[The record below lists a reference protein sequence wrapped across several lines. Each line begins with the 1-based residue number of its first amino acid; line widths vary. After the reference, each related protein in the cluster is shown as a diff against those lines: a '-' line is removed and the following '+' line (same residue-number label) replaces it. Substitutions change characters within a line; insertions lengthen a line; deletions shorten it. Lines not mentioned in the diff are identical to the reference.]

1 MELTTEKI
9 KIISFDKLYR
19 LLTPTLI
26 EIRNEYSYLSSSK
39 ADIDNW
45 LKKIV
50 EEKYKK
56 VISNDKI
63 VSIDFATVVKKNIN
77 HYLKKRFTEGKG
89 LEIFN
94 RYVDKNVKGRKK
106 TQYFLKKIID
116 FFYGFNYYPDNEVCL
131 SILNNNEKVNQILA
145 KVVEEK
151 KYLLGK
157 MEIEK
162 IFKDDISV
170 SLVETYCI
178 LNNIKIIHDNI
189 DNDIDNNVD
198 YMDDNTT
205 NYFNLGASLL
215 TEEEKMK
222 LLVIVKQGDKK
233 ARDIM
238 VEKNLKLVIKIAV
251 KYQGRGLELSDLVQE
266 GSIGLMKSIDRFD
279 LKKGCRFSTYATWW
293 IRQAI
298 VIAVHEQGRAVRLPV
313 NLNGKIIK
321 TKNTITKLEKELS
334 REPTTEEIAN
344 NLNVSI
350 KKVEEILTASQTMTS
365 INQRVNDD
373 NYSELGDLIE
383 NNMATPEEVTI
394 ERVTAEEIREK
405 LSILS
410 DRQRQVIML
419 RFGLDGDEPRTLQ
432 EIGDIIGCTRENVR
446 LMELKILK
454 KLKRSMYKW
463 SDKKII
469 SNPNTPVY
477 NCRSRDNIYDYF
489 REYSKEEIDKVIEEL
504 SDKALT
510 VLHMRYG
517 DDFANP
523 VFDGNLTE
531 KDKNYL
537 KRYIF
542 PKIKKALEKNEKT
555 KIPKEVP
562 LISKALPSTDIDEKL
577 DNLLESTNL
586 DAKKVNIS
594 ETMRER
600 KNIITN
606 EYIKKLETGVKKMNE
621 LENIKTTQK
630 RKNKKSRSTIYD
642 YFSEYEKSEIDEVI
656 EGLDEKSLMA
666 LHIKYG
672 EDFANPVNGT
682 LSEDDK
688 KFIQGCVFP
697 KIKRRLMK
705 KKTVEAKEEIA
716 PDDKKTIS
724 FNDESSLL
732 VDKTYSDKENT
743 EINELKIESENNIMD
758 EYIKSLEIFNRDE
771 FKEITK
777 TKSIKEIIVLSLAFG
792 YVDDKYFFTN
802 SIANFLGIE
811 QEEVTTI
818 IKSGVV
824 EYKEKLNEIIDK
836 SLDKMIEV
844 GKKENSK
851 VYVKTLNKK

>member
-9 KIISFDKLYR
+9 KAMTFDKLYK
-19 LLTPTLI
+19 LLAPTLR
-26 EIRNEYSYLSSSK
+26 EIGKEYSYISSSNK
-39 ADIDNW
+39 AIDKW

-56 VISNDKI
+56 VIGNDK
-63 VSIDFATVVKKNIN
+63 VTSIDFTTVVKKNIN
-77 HYLKKRFTEGKG
+77 HYLKKTFTEGNG

-94 RYVDKNVKGRKK
+94 RYVDKNIKEGKK
-106 TQYFLKKIID
+106 TQDSLKKIAD
-116 FFYGFNYYPDNEVCL
+116 FFYGFNYYPSNEVYL
-131 SILNNNEKVNQILA
+131 SLLNNKRVSKILT

-157 MEIEK
+157 VDIEK
-162 IFKDDISV
+162 IFKDDISI
-170 SLVETYCI
+170 SFVETYCI
-178 LNNIKIIHDNI
+178 LNNIKLVQD
-189 DNDIDNNVD
+189 DIDNNID
-198 YMDDNTT
+198 NYMDDNVT
-205 NYFNLGASLL
+205 NYFSLGTSLL
-215 TEEEKMK
+215 TEEEKME
-222 LLVIVKQGDKK
+222 LLIRVKQGDKR

-238 VEKNLKLVIKIAV
+238 VEKNLRLVIKIAI
-251 KYQGRGLELSDLVQE
+251 KYQGRGLEISDLIQE

-298 VIAVHEQGRAVRLPV
+298 IRATYEQGRAIRIPCH
-313 NLNGKIIK
+313 LNEKSFKI
-321 TKNTITKLEKELS
+321 KNVAMNLEKELG

-344 NLNVSI
+344 NLNTSI
-350 KKVEEILTASQTMTS
+350 KKIEEILTASKTITS

-373 NYSELGDLIE
+373 NYSEIGDFIE
-383 NNMATPEEVTI
+383 NNTATPEEVTI
-394 ERVTAEEIREK
+394 EKVTVEEIREK

-410 DRQRQVIML
+410 DRQRQVIIL
-419 RFGLDGDEPRTLQ
+419 RFGLDGQEPRTLQ

-469 SNPNTPVY
+469 FNSNMPDH
-477 NCRSRDNIYDYF
+477 NCPYRSRDNIYDYF

-504 SDKALT
+504 NDRALT
-510 VLHMRYG
+510 ILHMRYG

-523 VFDGNLTE
+523 ILDGNLAE
-531 KDKNYL
+531 KDRNYL
-537 KRYIF
+537 KNCVF
-542 PKIKKALEKNEKT
+542 PRIKRKLKQNRNNKISKGMFLTNETPVIPTDNKEKLTTLLEQQNLDNEK
-555 KIPKEVP
+555 
-562 LISKALPSTDIDEKL
+562 
-577 DNLLESTNL
+577 
-586 DAKKVNIS
+586 VN
-594 ETMRER
+594 RER
-600 KNIITN
+600 KNNITN
-606 EYIKKLETGVKKMNE
+606 EHIKKLETGVKKMNE
-621 LENIKTTQK
+621 LENIETRQK
-630 RKNKKSRSTIYD
+630 RKNKKSRSNIYD
-642 YFSEYEKSEIDEVI
+642 YFSEYEKSVIDEVI
-656 EGLDEKSLMA
+656 EGLDEKSLMV

-705 KKTVEAKEEIA
+705 KKTIAIKEEIA

-758 EYIKSLEIFNRDE
+758 EYIKTLEIFNGDK

-792 YVDDKYFFTN
+792 YVDDKYFFAN
-802 SIANFLGIE
+802 SIANFLGME

-818 IKSGVV
+818 IKSGVA
-824 EYKEKLNEIIDK
+824 EYKEKLDEIIDQ
-836 SLDKMIEV
+836 SLDKMTEA
-844 GKKENSK
+844 GKEENSK

>member
-9 KIISFDKLYR
+9 RTMSFDELYK

-26 EIRNEYSYLSSSK
+26 KIGKEYSYISSSNT
-39 ADIDNW
+39 AIDNW

-56 VISNDKI
+56 IINSDKI
-63 VSIDFATVVKKNIN
+63 TSINFSAVVKKNIN
-77 HYLKKRFTEGKG
+77 HYLKKTFTEENG

-94 RYVDKNVKGRKK
+94 RYVDKNIKEGKE
-106 TQYFLKKIID
+106 TQYSLKKIAD
-116 FFYGFNYYPDNEVCL
+116 FFYGFDYYPSNEIYL
-131 SILNNNEKVNQILA
+131 SLLNNKWVSKILA
-145 KVVEEK
+145 KVVDEK

-157 MEIEK
+157 IDIEK
-162 IFKDDISV
+162 IFKDDIST
-170 SLVETYCI
+170 SFVETYCM
-178 LNNIKIIHDNI
+178 LNNIKFVQDDIDI
-189 DNDIDNNVD
+189 DNDIDN
-198 YMDDNTT
+198 YMDDKVA
-205 NYFNLGASLL
+205 NYSSLGTSLL
-215 TEEEKMK
+215 TEEEKME
-222 LLVIVKQGDKK
+222 LLIRVKQGDKR

-238 VEKNLKLVIKIAV
+238 VEKNLRLVIKIAI
-251 KYQGRGLELSDLVQE
+251 KYQGRGLEISDLIQE

-298 VIAVHEQGRAVRLPV
+298 VRATQEQGRAIRIPSH
-313 NLNGKIIK
+313 LNEKSSKI
-321 TKNTITKLEKELS
+321 KNVVINLEKELC

-344 NLNVSI
+344 KLNISTKKIEKILNL
-350 KKVEEILTASQTMTS
+350 SQTITS
-365 INQRVNDD
+365 INQRINDD
-373 NYSELGDLIE
+373 NYSELGDFIE
-383 NNMATPEEVTI
+383 NNTATPEEATI
-394 ERVTAEEIREK
+394 EKVTAEEIRDK
-405 LSILS
+405 LSILN
-410 DRQRQVIML
+410 DRQQQIIKL
-419 RFGLDGDEPRTLQ
+419 RFGLDGDEPKTLQ

-446 LMELKILK
+446 LIELKILK
-454 KLKRSMYKW
+454 KLKHSMYKW
-463 SDKKII
+463 RDEKTISKSDV
-469 SNPNTPVY
+469 PVY
-477 NCRSRDNIYDYF
+477 NSRTRNNIYDYF
-489 REYSKEEIDKVIEEL
+489 REYSKEEINEVIEEL
-504 SDKALT
+504 GDRALT
-510 VLHMRYG
+510 VLHMKYG
-517 DDFANP
+517 DDFANLI
-523 VFDGNLTE
+523 FDSNLTE
-531 KDKNYL
+531 QDKNYL

-542 PKIKKALEKNEKT
+542 PKLKKALEKNKKT
-555 KIPKEVP
+555 RIPKEIP
-562 LISKALPSTDIDEKL
+562 LISKVSPPTDNNEKL

-586 DAKKVNIS
+586 DAEKVNIS
-594 ETMRER
+594 ETKRER

-606 EYIKKLETGVKKMNE
+606 EYIKKLEIGVEKMNE
-621 LENIKTTQK
+621 LENIKTTQN
-630 RKNKKSRSTIYD
+630 RKNKKSRSNIYD

-705 KKTVEAKEEIA
+705 KKTIAIKEKIA
-716 PDDKKTIS
+716 SDDKKTIS
-724 FNDESSLL
+724 YDEESSTL
-732 VDKTYSDKENT
+732 VDKTSSDKENT
-743 EINELKIESENNIMD
+743 GISELKKESENNVVD
-758 EYIKSLEIFNRDE
+758 EYIRSLEIFNRDE

-824 EYKEKLNEIIDK
+824 EYKEKLNGIIDK
-836 SLDKMIEV
+836 SLDKMTEV
-844 GKKENSK
+844 GKKENPK
-851 VYVKTLNKK
+851 VYVKTLNNK

>member
-9 KIISFDKLYR
+9 RTMSFDELYK
-19 LLTPTLI
+19 LLTPTLRKI
-26 EIRNEYSYLSSSK
+26 GKEYSYISSSNT
-39 ADIDNW
+39 AIDNW

-56 VISNDKI
+56 IINSDKI
-63 VSIDFATVVKKNIN
+63 TSINFSAVVKKNIN
-77 HYLKKRFTEGKG
+77 HYLKKTFTEENG

-94 RYVDKNVKGRKK
+94 RYVDKNIKEGKE
-106 TQYFLKKIID
+106 TQYSLKKIAD
-116 FFYGFNYYPDNEVCL
+116 FFYGFNYYPSNEIYL
-131 SILNNNEKVNQILA
+131 SLLNNKRVSKILA
-145 KVVEEK
+145 KVVDEK

-157 MEIEK
+157 IDIEK
-162 IFKDDISV
+162 IFKDDIST
-170 SLVETYCI
+170 SFVETYCM
-178 LNNIKIIHDNI
+178 LNNIKFVQDDIDI
-189 DNDIDNNVD
+189 DNDIDN
-198 YMDDNTT
+198 YMDDKVA
-205 NYFNLGASLL
+205 NYSSLGTSLL

-222 LLVIVKQGDKK
+222 LLIRVKQGDKR

-238 VEKNLKLVIKIAV
+238 VEKNLRLVIKIAS
-251 KYQGRGLELSDLVQE
+251 KYQGRGLEILDLIQE

-298 VIAVHEQGRAVRLPV
+298 VRATQEQGRAIRIPSH
-313 NLNGKIIK
+313 LNEKSSKI
-321 TKNTITKLEKELS
+321 KNVVINLEKELC

-344 NLNVSI
+344 KLNISTKKIEKILNL
-350 KKVEEILTASQTMTS
+350 SQTITS
-365 INQRVNDD
+365 INQRINDD
-373 NYSELGDLIE
+373 NYSELGDFIE
-383 NNMATPEEVTI
+383 NNTATPEEATI
-394 ERVTAEEIREK
+394 EKVTAEEIRDK
-405 LSILS
+405 LSILN
-410 DRQRQVIML
+410 DRQQQIIKL
-419 RFGLDGDEPRTLQ
+419 RFGLDGDEPKTLQ

-446 LMELKILK
+446 LIELKILK
-454 KLKRSMYKW
+454 KLKHSMYKW
-463 SDKKII
+463 RDEKTISKSDV
-469 SNPNTPVY
+469 PVY
-477 NCRSRDNIYDYF
+477 NSRTRNNIYDYF
-489 REYSKEEIDKVIEEL
+489 REYSKEEINEVIEEL
-504 SDKALT
+504 GDRALT

-517 DDFANP
+517 DDFANLM
-523 VFDGNLTE
+523 FDSNLTE
-531 KDKNYL
+531 QDKNYL

-542 PKIKKALEKNEKT
+542 PKLKKALEKNKKT
-555 KIPKEVP
+555 RIPKEIP
-562 LISKALPSTDIDEKL
+562 LISKVSPPTDNNEKL
-577 DNLLESTNL
+577 DNLLESANL
-586 DAKKVNIS
+586 DAEKVNIS
-594 ETMRER
+594 ETKRER

-606 EYIKKLETGVKKMNE
+606 EYIKKLEIGVEKMNE
-621 LENIKTTQK
+621 LENIKTTQN
-630 RKNKKSRSTIYD
+630 RKNKKSRSNIYD

-705 KKTVEAKEEIA
+705 KKTIAIKEKIA
-716 PDDKKTIS
+716 SDDKKTIS
-724 FNDESSLL
+724 YDEESSAL
-732 VDKTYSDKENT
+732 VDKTSSDKENT
-743 EINELKIESENNIMD
+743 GISELKKEGENNVVD
-758 EYIKSLEIFNRDE
+758 EYIRSLEIFNRDE

-824 EYKEKLNEIIDK
+824 EYKEKLNGIIDK
-836 SLDKMIEV
+836 SLDKMTEV
-844 GKKENSK
+844 GKKENPK
-851 VYVKTLNKK
+851 VYVKTLNNK